1 MFKSFFAN
9 LRTKAMAFEAKTQAV
24 KTALIGSVFL
34 AISENALAFSKAKS
48 LIDTF
53 RDFLEEIGV
62 AVITIAVI
70 VAGYKI
76 LFQGQTFR
84 EVSPI
89 LIGGI
94 IIGSAATIAGAFA
107 PH

>member
-1 MFKSFFAN
+1 MFKAFFAN

-24 KTALIGSVFL
+24 KTALIGSAFL
-34 AISENALAFSKAKS
+34 AVSENALAFTKAKS
-48 LIDTF
+48 LVDQ
-53 RDFLEEIGV
+53 FLSFLTGIGV

-70 VAGYKI
+70 IAGYKI

-84 EVSPI
+84 EVAPI

-94 IIGSAATIAGAFA
+94 LIGSAATIAGVFA
-107 PH
+107 P